1 MVSNDAVQVTQGVP
15 DQVSVFAVSMAA
27 IDQLDITWTA
37 PNDYNSAITSY
48 ILERESPVGGGF
60 VPLITLGN
68 VTSHSDPGLI
78 SVTEYNYRITAVNAY
93 GSGPT
98 NTASAV
104 TLPLPPTGVV
114 VTPNSSSSEL
124 IVTWNTPALTSGI
137 TGYQVIRE
145 DGIGTGFTPITI
157 TTGTT
162 FTDTGLTDNIYYNYK
177 LKSVTSQGSS
187 TSSNTYAQTTF
198 HLPDGVQSLT
208 ATSGDFIDAG
218 LSWTA
223 PATPYGYVTGYE
235 IYQSTTGTP
244 NILVDSTSATSYTAT
259 NLDPTIT
266 YYWLVAPVT
275 IHGTNSTG
283 NIVNATATSENV
295 LGAIV
300 IPTTVN
306 PDQVPILF
314 DQSYSGNSTIVKIN
328 YDSVLNVNCDV
339 DYKFASTSTTYS
351 NLAETAELNGMAS
364 HTMTFNNSD
373 NDIVEMLCYDSTD
386 SSIKGKHLLTMT
398 TIPFKTQTD
407 SFKNGDYGLV
417 GQFGSL
423 DLITLFVVLIAM
435 VGFNRY
441 NPAVGVGIMSVII
454 MGLAW
459 AGIIEKV
466 TVIGGILTM
475 VMILAIVI
483 SKRRS
488 A

>member
-1 MVSNDAVQVTQGVP
+1 
-15 DQVSVFAVSMAA
+15 
-27 IDQLDITWTA
+27 
-37 PNDYNSAITSY
+37 
-48 ILERESPVGGGF
+48 
-60 VPLITLGN
+60 LITL
-68 VTSHSDPGLI
+68 TSETSYSDPGLN
-78 SVTEYNYRITAVNAY
+78 SVQEYNYRITAVNAY

-98 NTASAV
+98 NTASAI
-104 TLPLPPTGVV
+104 TLPAEPTGIV

-124 IVTWNTPALTSGI
+124 IVTWNTPTLTSGI
-137 TGYQVIRE
+137 TGYQILRE
-145 DGIGTGFTPITI
+145 DGVGTGFTPITI
-157 TTGTT
+157 ASGTT

-177 LKSVTSQGSS
+177 LRAVTSQGYSGY
-187 TSSNTYAQTTF
+187 SNTYSQTTF
-198 HLPDGVQSLT
+198 HLPNGVQSLT
-208 ATSGDFIDAG
+208 ATSGNFIDAG
-218 LSWTA
+218 LSWSS
-223 PATPYGYVTGYE
+223 PAVPYGYITGYE

-244 NILVDSTSATSYTAT
+244 NVLVESTSLTSYTAT

-283 NIVNATATSENV
+283 NVVNATATSENV
-295 LGAIV
+295 LGAIE
-300 IPTTVN
+300 IPSTIN
-306 PDQVPILF
+306 PDQVQILF

-328 YDSVLNVNCDV
+328 YDSALNVNCDV

-373 NDIVEMLCYDSTD
+373 NDVVEMLCYDSTD
-386 SSIKGKHLLTMT
+386 SSIKGQHLLTMT

-407 SFKNGDYGLV
+407 NFKNGDYGLV

-441 NPAVGVGIMSVII
+441 NPIVGVGIMSVII
-454 MGLAW
+454 MALAW

-466 TVIGGILTM
+466 TLIGGILTM
-475 VMILAIVI
+475 VFILAIVI
-483 SKRRS
+483 SKKRG